1 MSPSA
6 ASAICFVT
14 CRRWPDISDSDRLVA
29 AALER
34 RGATVVGRAWNA
46 PDAGFDGFD
55 AVVLRSNWD
64 YHHAP
69 DDFAA
74 WLDRWERAGTRI
86 WNPPA
91 LVRWNL
97 TKAYLLEL
105 GRAGLDVA
113 DTVILETPAALPGAM
128 AERGWT
134 TAVIKPLIS
143 ASGHDTLMVSRA
155 DAGGAVDALASGRI
169 RWPAIAQAFVPEIR
183 SAGEWSLVAIDG
195 AVTHAALKRPAPGDF
210 RVQSS
215 YGGTSAAAAPPDS
228 ALRAARRVLAAL
240 PVPPLYARIDG
251 VETAR
256 GFVLMEVEVNEPG
269 LFFPLA
275 PAAAERFAEAIL
287 ARAAVPSAGPTAA
300 PARSPSPR
308 PAPGETPGPR
318 GRDGELPDREVPD
331 GEAVE

>member
-1 MSPSA
+1 MTGPA
-6 ASAICFVT
+6 AVCFVT
-14 CRRWPDISDSDRLVA
+14 CRRWPEISESDRLA
-29 AALER
+29 QAALER
-34 RGATVVGRAWNA
+34 RGATVVGRPWNDPA
-46 PDAGFDGFD
+46 ASFDGFD

-74 WLDRWERAGTRI
+74 WLDRRERAGARI

-105 GRAGLDVA
+105 GRVGLDVA
-113 DTVILETPAALPGAM
+113 DTVILDAPTALPRTM
-128 AERGWT
+128 AERGWA
-134 TAVIKPLIS
+134 TAVVKPLVS
-143 ASGHDTLMVSRA
+143 ASGYDTRLVSSA
-155 DAGGAVDALASGRI
+155 DAGTAAEALGSGQM

-183 SAGEWSLVAIDG
+183 TAGEWSLVAIEG

-210 RVQSS
+210 RVQGS
-215 YGGTSAAAAPPDS
+215 YGGTSAAGEPPAA
-228 ALRAARRVLAAL
+228 ALAAARRVLDAL
-240 PVPPLYARIDG
+240 PAPALYARIDG

-275 PAAAERFAEAIL
+275 PAAADRFAEAIL
-287 ARAAVPSAGPTAA
+287 ARLAA
-300 PARSPSPR
+300 PEPSR
-308 PAPGETPGPR
+308 PQPSGPSR
-318 GRDGELPDREVPD
+318 R
-331 GEAVE
+331 